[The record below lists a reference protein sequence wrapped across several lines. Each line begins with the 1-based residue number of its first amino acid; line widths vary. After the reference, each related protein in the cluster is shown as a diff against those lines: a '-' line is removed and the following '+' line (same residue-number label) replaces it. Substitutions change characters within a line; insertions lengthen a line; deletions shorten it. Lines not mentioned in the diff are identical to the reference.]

1 MTIEE
6 KKLAYFFSNIVSDNK
21 TMNDGLKQIGYLQQM
36 NNMTWDP
43 QSPRF
48 AKAMFSLGI
57 VKEDIILKNKDF
69 FGPPSDKKTP
79 NHPLQP
85 TQKASHGKSQR
96 DYQGKEQEKSGAVD
110 HQESRAAR

>member
-69 FGPPSDKKTP
+69 FGPPSDKK
-79 NHPLQP
+79 LQ
-85 TQKASHGKSQR
+85 TIRYNQHRRQVMENLNEII
-96 DYQGKEQEKSGAVD
+96 KERNKK
-110 HQESRAAR
+110 